1 MLIFIEMY
9 FIFFYLELSIY
20 WVLFYY
26 YFDEDV
32 GDVELEIIRVGF
44 DFFYIL
50 VVWCVIRL
58 LELFFVNL
66 GEDYILSFI

>member
-66 GEDYILSFI
+66 GEDYIFSFI

>member
-9 FIFFYLELSIY
+9 FFFFYLELSIY